1 MGVKSVYHV
10 FVDDDDD
17 VWFQVVGIY
26 SQKNL

>member
-1 MGVKSVYHV
+1 MGVKSVYRV
-10 FVDDDDD
+10 FVDDDD

>member
-10 FVDDDDD
+10 FVDDDD